1 MVGWQLSS
9 LVLLASLAVSS
20 VSAQEVASPVH
31 KAKALFARFVQ
42 LEQAYD
48 PGVAE
53 VYADDAAITDKR
65 TYPNGEVREVTFPP
79 QKYKQLIRQ
88 ALPVARARG
97 DRSTY
102 TQCVYEP
109 QAPRVRIT
117 CARYSE
123 LKKYSSPYTLVVGP
137 SGSGRWQI
145 LEESRSRGRKPVWRR

>member
-1 MVGWQLSS
+1 MIGWQLSS
-9 LVLLASLAVSS
+9 LVLLASMTASPA
-20 VSAQEVASPVH
+20 SAQQVASPVD
-31 KAKALFARFVQ
+31 KAKALFVRFVQ

-48 PGVAE
+48 PRVAD
-53 VYADDAAITDKR
+53 VYADDAVITDKR
-65 TYPNGEVREVTFPP
+65 TYPNGKVREVTFPP

-109 QAPRVRIT
+109 QGPRVRIT

-137 SGSGRWQI
+137 SGSARWQI
-145 LEESRSRGRKPVWRR
+145 LEEVSESRP

>member
-1 MVGWQLSS
+1 MYQWQLSS
-9 LVLLASLAVSS
+9 LALLASIAASPL
-20 VSAQEVASPVH
+20 SAQQVASPVDQ
-31 KAKALFARFVQ
+31 AKALFVRFVQ

-48 PGVAE
+48 LRVAD
-53 VYADDAAITDKR
+53 VYADDAVITNKR
-65 TYPNGEVREVTFPP
+65 TYPNGQVRELTFPA

-109 QAPRVRIT
+109 QGPRVRIT

-123 LKKYSSPYTLVVGP
+123 LKKYSSPYVLVVGP
-137 SGSGRWQI
+137 GGSGRWQI
-145 LEESRSRGRKPVWRR
+145 LEELSESQP

>member
-1 MVGWQLSS
+1 MVRWQLSS
-9 LVLLASLAVSS
+9 FVLLASMAATAAP
-20 VSAQEVASPVH
+20 AQQVASP
-31 KAKALFARFVQ
+31 ARALFARFVQ

-48 PGVAE
+48 PRVAD
-53 VYADDAAITDKR
+53 VYADDAVITNKR
-65 TYPNGEVREVTFPP
+65 TYPNGEVRDVTFPP

-109 QAPRVRIT
+109 QGPRVRIT

-137 SGSGRWQI
+137 SASGRWQI
-145 LEESRSRGRKPVWRR
+145 LEEHSESRP

>member
-1 MVGWQLSS
+1 MVRWQLSS
-9 LVLLASLAVSS
+9 LVLLASMAASP
-20 VSAQEVASPVH
+20 VSAQQIAGPVD
-31 KAKALFARFVQ
+31 KAKAVFVRFVQ

-48 PGVAE
+48 PRVAE
-53 VYADDAAITDKR
+53 VYADDAVITDKR

-88 ALPVARARG
+88 ALPVARTRG

-137 SGSGRWQI
+137 GSSGRWQI
-145 LEESRSRGRKPVWRR
+145 LEEHSESRP